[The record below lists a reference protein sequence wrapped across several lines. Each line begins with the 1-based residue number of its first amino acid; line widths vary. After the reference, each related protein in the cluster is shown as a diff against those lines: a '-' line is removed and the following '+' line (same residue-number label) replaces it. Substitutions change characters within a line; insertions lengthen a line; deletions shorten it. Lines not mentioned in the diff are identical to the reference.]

1 MCVEEDV
8 AIDTLDS
15 KRRVITD
22 NAISISDNVLA
33 FVLLSNVFANC
44 CIDTAV
50 DANYINKGFANKV
63 MKESLELV
71 KKEDN

>member
-1 MCVEEDV
+1 MCVEEDF

-22 NAISISDNVLA
+22 NAISISDIVLA
-33 FVLLSNVFANC
+33 FVLLSYVFANC

-50 DANYINKGFANKV
+50 DAN
-63 MKESLELV
+63 
-71 KKEDN
+71 